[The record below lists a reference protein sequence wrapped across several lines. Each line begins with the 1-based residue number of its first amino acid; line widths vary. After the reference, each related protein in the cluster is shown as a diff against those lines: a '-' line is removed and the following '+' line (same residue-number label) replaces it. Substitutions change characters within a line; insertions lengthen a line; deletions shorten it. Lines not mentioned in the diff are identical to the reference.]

1 MDLSVIHDRR
11 GHAELEISFHRPQNM
26 TTIHQATLGLN
37 VCNSKKNYMGNT
49 PAGVVSQICQ
59 STNHRRI
66 YNMYDVPFVWATL
79 F

>member
-37 VCNSKKNYMGNT
+37 VCNSKKKLYGQYT
-49 PAGVVSQICQ
+49 RRSSQPNLSEHKSQ
-59 STNHRRI
+59 TNI
-66 YNMYDVPFVWATL
+66 
-79 F
+79 